1 MKTLDLDLQVTAA
14 NQSPVGADGYALFAP
29 YGDAE
34 NVFAIE
40 DPTAFRSRFPDAEF
54 ISDGG
59 VTKVRA
65 IQRITAANA
74 QPMAERFHSVVGTVK
89 RWFQGAPVF
98 YRHPD
103 EPGSTAGE
111 ARALGLVTSIQARE
125 EGFFGVPVFNAD
137 GATAVNSQEKL
148 FFSPRFR
155 FRPSGVEG
163 GRLVMEPTDFLSVGL
178 TPEPNLAA
186 DAVNEAAASAANIS
200 PHTMNKTLLITAL
213 AGIGINLAADASD
226 EAIATDIRNLG
237 ARLNT
242 GVTAANERDSL
253 KAENDRLKAEL
264 ETLKT
269 TGANEAKATRD
280 AAINAAI
287 KDGRITEADR
297 ATWDNILT
305 ASAANGRVA
314 LDALPRKVK
323 TTQVSTGSTTAANEQ
338 TQKTGFERALAATQ
352 KQLAGTD
359 NAEAPAKA

>member
-14 NQSPVGADGYALFAP
+14 NESPVGSDGYALFAP

-34 NVFAIE
+34 NVFALE

-54 ISDGG
+54 ITDGG

-65 IQRITAANA
+65 IQRITAANSK
-74 QPMAERFHSVVGTVK
+74 PMADRFHSVVGTVK

-103 EPGSTAGE
+103 EPGSTASDPQ
-111 ARALGLVTSIQARE
+111 ALGLVTSIDARE
-125 EGFFGVPVFNAD
+125 TGLFGVPVFNSA
-137 GATAVNSQEKL
+137 GATAVNSKEKL

-155 FRPSGVEG
+155 FRPTGVEG

-200 PHTMNKTLLITAL
+200 PNTMNKTLLLAALTAV
-213 AGIGINLAADASD
+213 GINPAADASD

-253 KAENDRLKAEL
+253 KSENDRLKSEL

-269 TGANEAKATRD
+269 TAANEAKVTRE
-280 AAINAAI
+280 AAINAAVR
-287 KDGRITEADR
+287 DGRITEADR
-297 ATWDNILT
+297 ATWDGILT
-305 ASAANGRVA
+305 ASAANGRAA
-314 LDALPRKVK
+314 LEALPRKVK
-323 TTQVSTGSTTAANEQ
+323 TTPVNNGTATAANEEAP
-338 TQKTGFERALAATQ
+338 KTGFDRALAAFQ
-352 KQLAGTD
+352 KQVAGTD
-359 NAEAPAKA
+359 NAAATAKA